1 MANSPTYGPNPFAV
15 TNADDPLSVFK
26 LTPNPIQRLSDA
38 LSLIVNLGQQQKASP
53 SSASTPQRPAP
64 QQPPSPV
71 PQRPAATPPIIP
83 ISQTW
88 RPAPPPTRPFP
99 IPPETAPGPTPEI
112 PEPPNVGASTSTVS
126 YPGMGEDPSNS
137 GMPSVIPSGMPDV
150 SQIPGWGAPPTGTDV
165 TSNVSYPDTG
175 TQDASNQ
182 DTGFWGTDPFNNPI
196 WVANPGANSGDGGGD
211 GPVTTDPST
220 DFAAGDLGSGA
231 DYSYFDSGGGDM
243 TDPGAY
249 TD

>member
-53 SSASTPQRPAP
+53 SASTPQRPAP

-88 RPAPPPTRPFP
+88 RPAPPPLRPFP
-99 IPPETAPGPTPEI
+99 TPPAAPGVTPEI
-112 PEPPNVGASTSTVS
+112 PEPPNLGASTSTVS

-137 GMPSVIPSGMPDV
+137 GMPSVIPSGIPDM
-150 SQIPGWGAPPTGTDV
+150 SQIPMPGWDSAPPTGTDV
-165 TSNVSYPDTG
+165 TSSVSYPDTG

-182 DTGFWGTDPFNNPI
+182 DTGFWSIDPFGSPQ
-196 WVANPGANSGDGGGD
+196 WVGNPGASDLGGGQSA
-211 GPVTTDPST
+211 V
-220 DFAAGDLGSGA
+220 
-231 DYSYFDSGGGDM
+231 DYSSSYDYFDSGAGGDYVDANPD
-243 TDPGAY
+243 TYGY
-249 TD
+249 